1 MTCSKCKGLMVTARS
16 SDFYQLFCE
25 CRCINCGAVV
35 FPPTIGLNRAGQ
47 VRSHRGIGSAQLITR

>member
-25 CRCINCGAVV
+25 CRCINCGAMV
-35 FPPTIGLNRAGQ
+35 FPPIAGPSHAGQ
-47 VRSHRGIGSAQLITR
+47 VRSHRGIPSAQLSTH